1 MPQPGGSESGLATVP
16 PFIVDQPWGT
26 VLQIKLFILGDV
38 RLHREG
44 LALQL
49 GGVPNLEVIGT
60 GILSDALQA
69 LRSLPIDVALLD
81 TLQLEV
87 PAAVEALRRVLRRLR
102 IVAMGIREVES
113 EVLACAAAGIDG
125 YVRTDAAVGDV
136 VTVVESVMRDELV
149 CSPKVAASLYSS
161 IASLGSAGSTSLTGR
176 ELQVVELMNRGLS
189 NKEISLRLRIET
201 CTAKNHVQNILQKLG
216 VHRRGQAVAKVRT
229 SIGHRFA

>member
-1 MPQPGGSESGLATVP
+1 MPIGAGR
-16 PFIVDQPWGT
+16 T

-49 GGVPNLEVIGT
+49 ERFPNLKVIGT
-60 GILSDALQA
+60 GILSDALRA
-69 LRSLPIDVALLD
+69 LRSTPADVTLLD
-81 TLQLEV
+81 TLQLET
-87 PAAVEALRRVLRRLR
+87 PAVVGTLRQVLRRLR

-125 YVRTDAAVGDV
+125 YVRMDAAIDDV
-136 VTVVESVMRDELV
+136 ATVIESVMRGELV
-149 CSPKVAASLYSS
+149 CSPKVAASLYHS
-161 IASLGSAGSTSLTGR
+161 IASLGADGGVSLTGR

-189 NKEISLRLRIET
+189 NKEISHHLRIGT

-216 VHRRGQAVAKVRT
+216 VHRRGQAVAKLRS
-229 SIGHRFA
+229 SIGHRFG